1 MCLASLGYHYMDK
14 ESLPIANKNRQVV
27 CRLPLVAERSPCLHS
42 LFSAVQLTNEIGQFK
57 QDYLQ
62 CGWGD
67 MVMSC
72 AINICTATYV
82 LIAWLS
88 VPYYVIH
95 HYHSNACFWCNC
107 LFNEV

>member
-1 MCLASLGYHYMDK
+1 MDI

-42 LFSAVQLTNEIGQFK
+42 LFSALQLTNEIGQFK

-62 CGWGD
+62 CDWSD
-67 MVMSC
+67 MDMSC
-72 AINICTATYV
+72 AINFCTATYV

-88 VPYYVIH
+88 VPYYVIILMH
-95 HYHSNACFWCNC
+95 VSGVIVYLTRCDYPS
-107 LFNEV
+107 LY